1 MKKIMLWLNF
11 IQILNP
17 ITHSSILLLHFNAFP
32 LTKLEK
38 RGVYSEI
45 FLPLEFGGGWG
56 GLYSSSFKSLEGSMR
71 RIYPCLMDF
80 CAQFF
85 AEVWS
90 VLALQ
95 EIGQVLAP
103 IIKSFYDI
111 TKCVSSNQKAATQI
125 VSSMK
130 SFHELFKHCWSDAFL
145 QAFERYW
152 LFSKFFNP
160 F

>member
-1 MKKIMLWLNF
+1 M
-11 IQILNP
+11 
-17 ITHSSILLLHFNAFP
+17 
-32 LTKLEK
+32 
-38 RGVYSEI
+38 YSEI
-45 FLPLEFGGGWG
+45 FLTLEFGGGWG
-56 GLYSSSFKSLEGSMR
+56 GLYSSSFKSLERSTG

-80 CAQFF
+80 CVQFF

-130 SFHELFKHCWSDAFL
+130 SFHELFKNCWSDAFL

-152 LFSKFFNP
+152 LFSKFF
-160 F
+160 

>member
-1 MKKIMLWLNF
+1 M
-11 IQILNP
+11 
-17 ITHSSILLLHFNAFP
+17 
-32 LTKLEK
+32 
-38 RGVYSEI
+38 YSEI
-45 FLPLEFGGGWG
+45 FLTLEFGGGWG
-56 GLYSSSFKSLEGSMR
+56 GLYSSSLKSLERSTR

-80 CAQFF
+80 CVQFF

-152 LFSKFFNP
+152 LFSKVFLSPLNAPCILCRHNYTTYIVPLFRSAAP
-160 F
+160 VSHKSRFESQQP